1 MMVPMKCE
9 EELLNYELFHAETS
23 WVDENMIIK
32 EGWWY

>member
-9 EELLNYELFHAETS
+9 EELELFHAETS